1 MTKIFLIYE
10 ATVFLLNC
18 WLVIDIMSGV
28 VKRSRK
34 LSPNKK
40 VWIMDLCENL
50 PEIVLLLL
58 TSLCPFV
65 NLINAWIMY
74 SHRDEII
81 EEIVLYS

>member
-1 MTKIFLIYE
+1 MTRIFLIYE

-34 LSPNKK
+34 LFPNKK
-40 VWIMDLCENL
+40 VLIMDLRENL
-50 PEIVLLLL
+50 PEIVLILL

-74 SHRDEII
+74 TYKDEII
-81 EEIVLYS
+81 EEIVFYS

>member
-10 ATVFLLNC
+10 ATAFLLNC

-28 VKRSRK
+28 AKRSRK
-34 LSPNKK
+34 LFPNKK
-40 VWIMDLCENL
+40 VRTMDLCENL
-50 PEIVLLLL
+50 PEIVLILL

-74 SHRDEII
+74 TYKDEII
-81 EEIVLYS
+81 EEIVFYS